1 MSEYATTRF
10 KKKVGTRIQVF
21 EGIALETSGGL
32 KKKDLIISKTGS
44 IVSKKASQS
53 AKDRLASGKG
63 LCEYCIKKYEESLSK
78 KESSKKKSSKKKSS
92 KKESSKK
99 KSSKKKS
106 SKKESSKKESSKK
119 ESSKKKSSKK
129 KSSKKKSSKKKSS
142 KKELVLKIKK
152 PKGVTKDKIK
162 ELEKEIEKLREKAGR
177 IAEKEGKM
185 TKEVKNILELVTNKV
200 REMIAMKKVLKEKN
214 KKSII

>member
-1 MSEYATTRF
+1 MSEYATTHF

-32 KKKDLIISKTGS
+32 RKKDLIISKTGS

-63 LCEYCIKKYEESLSK
+63 LCEYCIKKYEKSLSE
-78 KESSKKKSSKKKSS
+78 KESSKKSSKKKSS
-92 KKESSKK
+92 KKK
-99 KSSKKKS
+99 
-106 SKKESSKKESSKK
+106 SKKESSKK

-129 KSSKKKSSKKKSS
+129 KSKKKSKKESSKKKSS

-214 KKSII
+214 KESII

>member
-1 MSEYATTRF
+1 MSEYATTHF

-32 KKKDLIISKTGS
+32 RKKDLIISKTGS

-63 LCEYCIKKYEESLSK
+63 LCEYCIKKYEKSLSK
-78 KESSKKKSSKKKSS
+78 KESSKKSSKKKSSKKKSS
-92 KKESSKK
+92 KKES
-99 KSSKKKS
+99 
-106 SKKESSKKESSKK
+106 KKESSKKE
-119 ESSKKKSSKK
+119 
-129 KSSKKKSSKKKSS
+129 SSKKKSSKKKSS

-214 KKSII
+214 KESII

>member
-1 MSEYATTRF
+1 MSEYATTHF

-32 KKKDLIISKTGS
+32 RKKDLIISKTGS

-63 LCEYCIKKYEESLSK
+63 LCEYCIKKYEKSLSK
-78 KESSKKKSSKKKSS
+78 KESSKKSSKKKSSKKKSS
-92 KKESSKK
+92 KKES
-99 KSSKKKS
+99 
-106 SKKESSKKESSKK
+106 KKESSKKE
-119 ESSKKKSSKK
+119 
-129 KSSKKKSSKKKSS
+129 SSKKKSSKKKSS

>member
-1 MSEYATTRF
+1 MSEYATTSF

-32 KKKDLIISKTGS
+32 RKKDLIISKTGS

-78 KESSKKKSSKKKSS
+78 KKSSKKESKKKSS
-92 KKESSKK
+92 KKESKK
-99 KSSKKKS
+99 ESKKKS
-106 SKKESSKKESSKK
+106 SKKESKKE
-119 ESSKKKSSKK
+119 SKKKSSKK
-129 KSSKKKSSKKKSS
+129 ESKKKSS

>member
-32 KKKDLIISKTGS
+32 RKKDLIISKTGS

-92 KKESSKK
+92 KK
-99 KSSKKKS
+99 KSSKKK
-106 SKKESSKKESSKK
+106 
-119 ESSKKKSSKK
+119 
-129 KSSKKKSSKKKSS
+129 
-142 KKELVLKIKK
+142 LVLKIKK

-214 KKSII
+214 KESII

>member
-1 MSEYATTRF
+1 MSEYATTHF

-32 KKKDLIISKTGS
+32 RKKDLIISKTGS

-63 LCEYCIKKYEESLSK
+63 LCEYCIKKYEKSLSE
-78 KESSKKKSSKKKSS
+78 KESS
-92 KKESSKK
+92 
-99 KSSKKKS
+99 
-106 SKKESSKKESSKK
+106 
-119 ESSKKKSSKK
+119 KKSSKK
-129 KSSKKKSSKKKSS
+129 KSSKKKSKKKSKKESSKKESSKKKSS

-214 KKSII
+214 KESII

>member
-32 KKKDLIISKTGS
+32 RKKDLIISKTGS

-78 KESSKKKSSKKKSS
+78 KESSKK
-92 KKESSKK
+92 E
-99 KSSKKKS
+99 
-106 SKKESSKKESSKK
+106 
-119 ESSKKKSSKK
+119 SSKK

-214 KKSII
+214 KESII